1 MFKSKQ
7 EEDLSNLVDKFVA
20 LSTCIG
26 ESYRIVWRGKAI
38 ITNSGKASWTTIG
51 AAKNAFRHHLNSFS
65 VHFTLPYYKIK
76 HNYPSMTY
84 PEFYRCGGLE
94 EVYQDLLKEVS
105 FVKVNA

>member
-7 EEDLSNLVDKFVA
+7 EEDLSSLVDRFVA

-26 ESYRIVWRGKAI
+26 EGYRIVWRGKTIVAS
-38 ITNSGKASWTTIG
+38 SGKTFWTTIG
-51 AAKNAFRHHLNSFS
+51 AAKNAFRHHLSSCS
-65 VHFTLPYYKIK
+65 VFFALPYYKIK
-76 HNYPSMTY
+76 HNCPSMTY
-84 PEFYRCGGLE
+84 PEFDRGGGLE